1 MVSGIA
7 SRMLYK
13 SSKQKQIQKYEYLS
27 SFLIKFINRSTSKSY
42 INTNL
47 MLQVEQTPAIVQKAM
62 LKSIVGCLLTER
74 SGNGVTV
81 SGEPLYDKDYART
94 LFVLIQNPI
103 FASQSTYTIL
113 AHLLQH
119 ITCLPNDDHQLLVR
133 MIKIMPEHFSC

>member
-1 MVSGIA
+1 
-7 SRMLYK
+7 
-13 SSKQKQIQKYEYLS
+13 
-27 SFLIKFINRSTSKSY
+27 
-42 INTNL
+42 
-47 MLQVEQTPAIVQKAM
+47 M

-133 MIKIMPEHFSC
+133 MIKIVQEHFYAICINQFPNKNVI